1 MVNYCLGK
9 TNDRGTEAQRHREE
23 APWTTFRAKPSSA
36 FRLWLG
42 CDKLKLELKIESSFD
57 EAQGVCYSLS
67 RISLAGL
74 PPGAQ
79 EFQQASVAV
88 KTIALG
94 SDRAAKI
101 MAVRASVARLAEIDP
116 DWAHVNVVARRVEIN
131 APAMPLTD
139 WQLMEG
145 ARERALAVRDSL
157 RSRRLEADIYVGLE
171 GGFHSISIGGEWHT
185 FLRGWAYA
193 TDGERGAFGAAPSIS
208 VPANIVK
215 SVVEGRRELSVV
227 IDEVAGGRD
236 IRSKQG
242 AWGVL
247 SRDMVTRSMSFELA
261 LIAAF
266 APFYN
271 PKFYS

>member
-1 MVNYCLGK
+1 
-9 TNDRGTEAQRHREE
+9 
-23 APWTTFRAKPSSA
+23 
-36 FRLWLG
+36 
-42 CDKLKLELKIESSFD
+42 
-57 EAQGVCYSLS
+57 
-67 RISLAGL
+67 
-74 PPGAQ
+74 
-79 EFQQASVAV
+79 VAV

-101 MAVRASVARLAEIDP
+101 MAVRASVARVAAIDP
-116 DWAHVNVVARRVEIN
+116 AWADVNVVARRVETS

-193 TDGERGAFGAAPSIS
+193 TNGELSAFGAAPSIS
-208 VPANIVK
+208 VPPEIVK
-215 SVVEGRRELSVV
+215 NVVQGRRELGVV
-227 IDEVAGGRD
+227 IDEVTGARD
-236 IRSKQG
+236 VRSKQG

-247 SRDMVTRSMSFELA
+247 SRDLVTRSMSFELA

>member
-1 MVNYCLGK
+1 M
-9 TNDRGTEAQRHREE
+9 A
-23 APWTTFRAKPSSA
+23 
-36 FRLWLG
+36 
-42 CDKLKLELKIESSFD
+42 I
-57 EAQGVCYSLS
+57 
-67 RISLAGL
+67 
-74 PPGAQ
+74 
-79 EFQQASVAV
+79 

-101 MAVRASVARLAEIDP
+101 MALRASVARIAAIDP
-116 DWAHVNVVARRVEIN
+116 DWANVNVVARRVETS

-157 RSRRLEADIYVGLE
+157 NSRRLEADIYVGLE

-193 TDGERGAFGAAPSIS
+193 TDGEDKAAFGAAPSIS
-208 VPANIVK
+208 VPPEIVK
-215 SVVEGRRELSVV
+215 RVVQGRSELGAV
-227 IDEVAGGRD
+227 IDEVTGGRD

-247 SRDMVTRSMSFELA
+247 SRDLVTRSMSFELA

-271 PKFYS
+271 PKLYS

>member
-1 MVNYCLGK
+1 
-9 TNDRGTEAQRHREE
+9 
-23 APWTTFRAKPSSA
+23 
-36 FRLWLG
+36 
-42 CDKLKLELKIESSFD
+42 
-57 EAQGVCYSLS
+57 
-67 RISLAGL
+67 
-74 PPGAQ
+74 
-79 EFQQASVAV
+79 
-88 KTIALG
+88 
-94 SDRAAKI
+94 
-101 MAVRASVARLAEIDP
+101 MAVRACVARVATVDS
-116 DWAHVNVVARRVEIN
+116 DWANANVVARRVETA

-145 ARERALAVRDSL
+145 ARERALAARDSL
-157 RSRRLEADIYVGLE
+157 QSRRLEADIYVGLE

-193 TDGERGAFGAAPSIS
+193 TDGERSAFGAAPSIS
-208 VPANIVK
+208 VPAGIVK
-215 SVVEGRRELSVV
+215 KVVQGRSELGAV

-247 SRDMVTRSMSFELA
+247 SRDLVTRSMSFELA

-271 PKFYS
+271 PRFYS